1 LPAGAALAV
10 QGRAGSDIAGLAV
23 YTCTGGILLGKKVLV
38 VDDDPNVGLLISAVL
53 KKYNYSVTTFC
64 HGEEVLSF
72 LKDNKPDLI
81 LLDLRMPGIDGYTL
95 CKRIREAPDTRDIP
109 VIILSGVS
117 EVDARINTIELG
129 ADDFITKPFDV
140 RELRARI
147 NRILKRKSADTALN
161 PLTRLPGSPAI
172 EEEVTR
178 RIAAEEPFAFSYVDA
193 DNFKAYN
200 DVYGYAKGDE
210 VIKRIALLLA
220 EKAKAVAGHDY
231 FVGHVGGDDFV
242 LITSPEVCETAAR
255 AVTEDFDRFIPDF
268 YNEAD
273 RKRGF
278 ITTMDRKNK
287 TKDFPIMSLT
297 VAIVAPH
304 TQRHYAKIVESAA
317 ELKHY
322 AKELPSRR
330 GSIFVRDRRI

>member
-1 LPAGAALAV
+1 M
-10 QGRAGSDIAGLAV
+10 
-23 YTCTGGILLGKKVLV
+23 KKILV

-53 KKYNYSVTTFC
+53 KKYNYSVTTLYQ
-64 HGEEVLSF
+64 GEEVLEF

-81 LLDLRMPGIDGYTL
+81 LLDLRMPGIDGYAL
-95 CKRIREAPDTRDIP
+95 CKRIREAPGTRDIP

-117 EVDARINTIELG
+117 EVDAKVNTIELG

-147 NRILKRKSADTALN
+147 NRILKRKSSDTALN
-161 PLTRLPGSPAI
+161 PLTRLPGNPAI
-172 EEEVTR
+172 EEEVLR
-178 RIAAEEPFAFSYVDA
+178 RIAEEEQFAFCYIDA

-220 EKAKAVAGHDY
+220 EKAKAAAGDDY

-242 LITSPEVCETAAR
+242 LIARPDAAETAAR
-255 AVTEDFDRFIPDF
+255 AITGEFDRLIPGF
-268 YNEAD
+268 YNETD
-273 RKRGF
+273 RQRGY

-287 TKDFPIMSLT
+287 TRDFPLMSLT
-297 VAIVAPH
+297 IAIVAPR

-322 AKELPSRR
+322 AKDLASRH

>member
-1 LPAGAALAV
+1 L
-10 QGRAGSDIAGLAV
+10 Q
-23 YTCTGGILLGKKVLV
+23 GKKVLV

-53 KKYNYSVTTFC
+53 KKYSYSVTTLY
-64 HGEEVLSF
+64 HGEEVLVF

-81 LLDLRMPGIDGYTL
+81 LLDLRMPGIDGYAL
-95 CKRIREAPDTRDIP
+95 CKRIRETPDTRDIP

-117 EVDARINTIELG
+117 EVDARVNTIELG

-140 RELRARI
+140 RELRARV

-172 EEEVTR
+172 EEEVLR
-178 RIAAEEPFAFSYVDA
+178 RIAEDKPFAFCYVDA
-193 DNFKAYN
+193 DNFKSYN

-210 VIKRIALLLA
+210 VIKRIAQLLL
-220 EKAKAVAGHDY
+220 EKTKALAGQDY

-242 LITSPEVCETAAR
+242 YLAAPEHAEPAAKAITEE
-255 AVTEDFDRFIPDF
+255 FDRLILSYYSD
-268 YNEAD
+268 AD
-273 RKRGF
+273 RGRGF
-278 ITTMDRKNK
+278 ITTMDRKNQ
-287 TKDFPIMSLT
+287 TRDFPIMTLT
-297 VAIVAPH
+297 VAIVAPR

-317 ELKHY
+317 ELKRY
-322 AKELPSRR
+322 GKELSSRK

>member
-1 LPAGAALAV
+1 M
-10 QGRAGSDIAGLAV
+10 
-23 YTCTGGILLGKKVLV
+23 KKILV
-38 VDDDPNVGLLISAVL
+38 VDDDPNVGLLVSAVL
-53 KKYNYSVTTFC
+53 KKYNYAVTTLYR
-64 HGEEVLSF
+64 GEEVLEF
-72 LKDNKPDLI
+72 LKENKPDLI
-81 LLDLRMPGIDGYTL
+81 LLDLRMPGIDGYAL
-95 CKRIREAPDTRDIP
+95 CKRIREAPGTRDIP

-117 EVDARINTIELG
+117 EMDAKVTTIELG

-147 NRILKRKSADTALN
+147 NRILKRKSSDTALN

-178 RIAAEEPFAFSYVDA
+178 RIAEDEQFAFCYVDA

-210 VIKRIALLLA
+210 VIKRIALLLS
-220 EKAKAVAGHDY
+220 EKAKASAGDDY

-242 LITSPEVCETAAR
+242 LIAQPAAAEAAAR
-255 AVTEDFDRFIPDF
+255 AITEEFDKLILEF

-273 RKRGF
+273 RQRGY

-287 TKDFPIMSLT
+287 TRDFPIMSLT
-297 VAIVAPH
+297 VAIVAPR

-317 ELKHY
+317 ELKRY
-322 AKELPSRR
+322 AKELATRH

>member
-1 LPAGAALAV
+1 M
-10 QGRAGSDIAGLAV
+10 Q
-23 YTCTGGILLGKKVLV
+23 GKKVLV

-53 KKYNYSVTTFC
+53 KKYNYAVTTLY
-64 HGEEVLSF
+64 HGDEVPAY

-81 LLDLRMPGIDGYTL
+81 LLDLRMPGIDGFAL
-95 CKRIREAPDTRDIP
+95 CKRIREAPETRDIP
-109 VIILSGVS
+109 VVILSGVA
-117 EVDARINTIELG
+117 EMDAKVNTIELG

-172 EEEVTR
+172 EEEVMR
-178 RIAAEEPFAFSYVDA
+178 RVADEEPFAFCYVDA

-210 VIKRIALLLA
+210 GIKRIAALLA
-220 EKAKAVAGHDY
+220 EKAREAAGDDY

-242 LITSPEVCETAAR
+242 LVTGQDVAEPAAKAITEE
-255 AVTEDFDRFIPDF
+255 FDRIIPEF
-268 YNEAD
+268 YNEVD

-287 TKDFPIMSLT
+287 TRDFPIMSLT
-297 VAIVAPH
+297 VAIVAPK
-304 TQRHYAKIVESAA
+304 TQQKHYAKIVESAA

-322 AKELPSRR
+322 AKDLPARH
-330 GSIFVRDRRI
+330 GSIYVRDRRL

>member
-1 LPAGAALAV
+1 M
-10 QGRAGSDIAGLAV
+10 
-23 YTCTGGILLGKKVLV
+23 LV

-53 KKYNYSVTTFC
+53 KKYNYSVTTLY
-64 HGEEVLSF
+64 HGEEVLLF

-81 LLDLRMPGIDGYTL
+81 LLDLRMPGIDGYAL
-95 CKRIREAPDTRDIP
+95 CKRIREATDTRDIP

-117 EVDARINTIELG
+117 EVDARVTTLELG

-147 NRILKRKSADTALN
+147 NRILKRKSSDTALN

-172 EEEVTR
+172 EEEILR
-178 RIAAEEPFAFSYVDA
+178 RIAGDIPFAFCYIDA

-200 DVYGYAKGDE
+200 DVYGYAKGDD

-220 EKAKAVAGHDY
+220 EKAKAAAGPDY

-242 LITSPEVCETAAR
+242 LVTSPESAEPAAK
-255 AVTEDFDRFIPDF
+255 AITEDFDRLIPE
-268 YNEAD
+268 YYSEED
-273 RKRGF
+273 RTRGF
-278 ITTMDRKNK
+278 ITTMDRKNQ
-287 TKDFPIMSLT
+287 TRDFPLMSLT
-297 VAIVAPH
+297 VAIVAPR

-317 ELKHY
+317 ELKRY
-322 AKELPSRR
+322 GKELSDRR
-330 GSIFVRDRRI
+330 GSIFIRDRRI

>member
-1 LPAGAALAV
+1 M
-10 QGRAGSDIAGLAV
+10 
-23 YTCTGGILLGKKVLV
+23 LGKKVLV
-38 VDDDPNVGLLISAVL
+38 VDDDPNVGLLVSAVL
-53 KKYNYSVTTFC
+53 KKYNYSVTTLY
-64 HGEEVLSF
+64 HGDEVLAF

-81 LLDLRMPGIDGYTL
+81 LLDLRMPGIDGFAL

-109 VIILSGVS
+109 VVILSGVS
-117 EVDARINTIELG
+117 EVDAKVSTIELG

-172 EEEVTR
+172 EEEVMR
-178 RIAAEEPFAFSYVDA
+178 RVADNESFAFCYVDA
-193 DNFKAYN
+193 DNFKSYN

-210 VIKRIALLLA
+210 VIKRIAALLT
-220 EKAKAVAGHDY
+220 EKAKAVAGDDY

-242 LITSPEVCETAAR
+242 LVTAADK
-255 AVTEDFDRFIPDF
+255 ADEAAKAITEEFDRLILEY
-268 YNEAD
+268 YNEVD

-287 TKDFPIMSLT
+287 TRDFPIMSLT
-297 VAIVAPH
+297 VAIVAPR
-304 TQRHYAKIVESAA
+304 TQQKHYAKIVESAA

-322 AKELPSRR
+322 AKDLGNRT
-330 GSIFVRDRRI
+330 GSIYVRDRRL

>member
-1 LPAGAALAV
+1 M
-10 QGRAGSDIAGLAV
+10 
-23 YTCTGGILLGKKVLV
+23 LGKKVLV

-53 KKYNYSVTTFC
+53 KKYNYTVTTFSR
-64 HGEEVLSF
+64 GEEVLAF
-72 LKDNKPDLI
+72 LKESKPDLI
-81 LLDLRMPGIDGYTL
+81 LLDLRMPGMDGYSL
-95 CKRIREAPDTRDIP
+95 CKHIRESPDTRDIP

-172 EEEVTR
+172 EEDVTR
-178 RIAAEEPFAFSYVDA
+178 RIAEDEPFAFSYIDA

-210 VIKRIALLLA
+210 VIKRIAVLLS
-220 EKAKAVAGHDY
+220 EKAKAIAGHDY

-242 LITSPEVCETAAR
+242 LITSPEVCEIVAKAI
-255 AVTEDFDRFIPDF
+255 TEDFDRLIPEF

-273 RKRGF
+273 RTRGF

-287 TKDFPIMSLT
+287 TKDFPLMSLT
-297 VAIVAPH
+297 VAIVAPR

-322 AKELPSRR
+322 AKELTTRR